1 MATGKHWLSAV
12 NAATYVYILAPV
24 IVVLL
29 IAFSGTSSLAFPP
42 ASYSLRWFTHFA
54 HQPEL
59 MHALGM
65 SFTLAILASLLSLVI
80 GGAAA
85 FGIVRGNLPGRT
97 LVLNGLML
105 PLMVPALAIG
115 VSFLQFYTL
124 FGVPS
129 FPSLLLGH
137 VVITLPYVVRTLVA
151 GLENFDV
158 SLENAAVS
166 LGATRT
172 QAVLRVTL
180 PMLGNSILAAALFSF
195 IMSFENL
202 PIALFL
208 SGPSTVTLPMQI
220 YSYITW
226 VFDPTV
232 AAASAI
238 QVVIVVA
245 LAVVIERMVGLN
257 RLISL
262 R

>member
-1 MATGKHWLSAV
+1 MTAGKRWLSAA
-12 NAATYVYILAPV
+12 NAAIYLYILAPV

-42 ASYSLRWFTHFA
+42 ASYSLRWFAHFA

-65 SFTLAILASLLSLVI
+65 SFTLAILASLLSLAI

-85 FGIVRGNLPGRT
+85 FGIVRSNLPGRA
-97 LVLNGLML
+97 LMLNSLML

-137 VVITLPYVVRTLVA
+137 VVITLPYVVRTLTA

-158 SLENAAVS
+158 RIENAAVS
-166 LGATRT
+166 LGATRA
-172 QAVLRVTL
+172 QAVFRVTV

-238 QVVIVVA
+238 QVAIVVV
-245 LAVVIERMVGLN
+245 LAVVIERVVGLN